1 MDRAEP
7 NTNVAG
13 APSVPMSGI
22 WRTIRDYVL
31 WSYERGTIQYD
42 VMVTLILV
50 FIFFSPFWVNFNDKP
65 MEHTPHPTGVVVV
78 TDESG
83 GLIYQIDGST
93 VTGKD
98 ETTVRGQLLR
108 IIVPISGAVSITKYE
123 VAHDRSGQATA
134 YKVWVKRE

>member
-1 MDRAEP
+1 
-7 NTNVAG
+7 
-13 APSVPMSGI
+13 MSGI

-31 WSYERGTIQYD
+31 WSYERGYHS
-42 VMVTLILV
+42 VRR
-50 FIFFSPFWVNFNDKP
+50 NGY
-65 MEHTPHPTGVVVV
+65 PHSGLHLLFAFLGQFQRQTDGAHPASNRGVVVV